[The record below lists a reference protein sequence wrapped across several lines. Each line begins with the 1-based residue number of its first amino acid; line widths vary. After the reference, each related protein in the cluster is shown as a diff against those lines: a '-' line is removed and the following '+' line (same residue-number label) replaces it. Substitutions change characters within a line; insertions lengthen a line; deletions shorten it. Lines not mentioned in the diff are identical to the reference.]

1 MIIEATNLYLS
12 YEENQ
17 LVIKNGNFHV
27 KERDFVFVGGKS
39 GSGKST
45 LLKSLYGAI
54 PVKNGSLFVDNVN
67 MSNISSKVLMN
78 LRKDI
83 GVVFQDYKLINEMT
97 IEENIMLPLKINGY
111 DHRQSLEQAYKLLKH
126 INLSHRVGYYP
137 KQLSGGEQQR
147 IALARAL
154 AHNPKIIL
162 ADEPIGNLDE
172 FSAQLIWKLLQGA
185 NETLGIT
192 VVVVTHNVPQDFEIN
207 FRQFSLAE
215 GGIYEVF

>member
-17 LVIKNGNFHV
+17 LIIKNGNFHV

-67 MSNISSKVLMN
+67 MSNISSKELMN

-83 GVVFQDYKLINEMT
+83 GVVFQDYKLINDMT

-111 DHRQSLEQAYKLLKH
+111 NHHQSLEQAYKLLKH

-147 IALARAL
+147 VALARAL